1 MNGQL
6 RAADGEG
13 TANSR
18 IRREENVTDK
28 PGDPIAVSTSA
39 APLRAAAR
47 PAVTRLRRIGDFVD
61 WSPRAA
67 LRSTAPV
74 SVADLRLAARRRLPR
89 MIFDHVD
96 GGAGQEVTLRANVT
110 DLRRV
115 KLRPQIL
122 TPVEDID
129 LAVRICGQSVTLPV
143 LLGPTGLARMSHRG
157 GELAAARAAAHA
169 GTIFVVSTASSYSL
183 EEIAAVTSG
192 PLWFQLYLG
201 RDRQGVR
208 DLLRRVHDAGYSAL
222 VLTVDVPTGGQRL
235 RDLRN
240 GLSIPP
246 RVTLR
251 QAAETLLHPG
261 WLADILQ
268 DPPVGFAN
276 FRSPS
281 GASLAQREYSE
292 RLSSPNATWDD
303 LRELRALWPGKL
315 LVKGVLTASAAQ
327 QAVELG
333 VDGLIVSNHGGRQ
346 LDGVESG
353 IAALVRIRSA
363 VGDAA
368 ELLLDGG
375 IRTGVDVVK
384 ALAAG
389 AHGVLIGRPWVWGL
403 AARGQPG
410 VELCLEL
417 FREDIERTMRLLG
430 TPSVSAISSSH
441 AVFPEEWSRL

>member
-1 MNGQL
+1 MTEKAP
-6 RAADGEG
+6 AAG
-13 TANSR
+13 
-18 IRREENVTDK
+18 
-28 PGDPIAVSTSA
+28 
-39 APLRAAAR
+39 
-47 PAVTRLRRIGDFVD
+47 RLRRVADFVD
-61 WSPRAA
+61 WNLPAA
-67 LRSTAPV
+67 LRPAEPV
-74 SVADLRLAARRRLPR
+74 SIADLRREAKRRLPQ

-96 GGAGQEVTLRANVT
+96 GGAGREVTLRANVA

-122 TPVEDID
+122 TPVADID
-129 LAVRICGQSVTLPV
+129 LGVRICGLPVALPV
-143 LLGPTGLARMSHRG
+143 LLGPTGLARMSHRD
-157 GELAAARAAAHA
+157 GELAAARAAARA
-169 GTIFVVSTASSYSL
+169 GTIFAVSTASSYSL
-183 EEIAAVTSG
+183 EEIAAAAPG

-201 RDRQGVR
+201 RDREGVR
-208 DLLRRVHDAGYSAL
+208 DLVRRAENTGYGAL

-240 GLSIPP
+240 GLRIPP

-251 QAAETLLHPG
+251 QAAETLLHPS

-276 FRSPS
+276 FQSPS
-281 GASLAQREYSE
+281 GAGLAQREYSE
-292 RLSSPNATWDD
+292 RLSSPSATWDD
-303 LRELRALWPGKL
+303 LRQLRELWPRKL
-315 LVKGVLTASAAQ
+315 LVKGVLSTSAAE
-327 QAVELG
+327 QAVALG
-333 VDGLIVSNHGGRQ
+333 VDGVIVSNHGGRQ
-346 LDGVESG
+346 LDGVESA

-384 ALAAG
+384 AIAAG
-389 AHGVLIGRPWVWGL
+389 ARGVLIGRPWVWGL
-403 AARGQPG
+403 AARGQSG

-417 FREDIERTMRLLG
+417 FREDIERSMRLLG
-430 TPSVSAISSSH
+430 TSSVSAISSGH